1 MLILKD
7 IVNRNLKAIKT
18 LGNIHHL
25 AELEW

>member
-1 MLILKD
+1 MSILKA

-18 LGNIHHL
+18 LGNINHL